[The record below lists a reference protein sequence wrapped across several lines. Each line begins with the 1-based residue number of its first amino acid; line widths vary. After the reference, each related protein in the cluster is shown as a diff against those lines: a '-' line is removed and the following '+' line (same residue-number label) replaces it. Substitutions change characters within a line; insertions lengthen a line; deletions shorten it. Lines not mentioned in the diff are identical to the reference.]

1 MAIAESLQMGV
12 QDALSQYQNLT
23 QGWIDDLRPF
33 AIAGITLYFVLMGFA
48 IAHGSVRG
56 SVDSLL
62 WRVFKIVVIC
72 TIALNI
78 NNYQRY
84 ITDGIRAIEG
94 ATVLIFMAP
103 QHAMTTDIIS
113 QAVPGGVNQHYTA
126 HMGKFIDGKVEFI
139 ERIARHY
146 YKQATE
152 PEIPDLPLLFAGMM
166 SSLCQ
171 IIVVSASLIPFL
183 VAKVTL
189 AILLSVGPFFI
200 LLAIWPATQRFSE
213 AWLSACL
220 TAILT
225 VVLVVTIVT
234 ILPAYTGYYAKEA
247 FNIVPFAG
255 NNDTNLGV
263 KDDKDALIKSAELF
277 IVTFVLSWLIYKV
290 VSLAVSLTHA
300 GRFGQF
306 INTAAHAVFTY
317 LGDKNTPRVVSIP
330 HHSTTTV
337 VNASY
342 TDGAHFAHQHV
353 IRKIQKRE

>member
-1 MAIAESLQMGV
+1 MGV
-12 QDALSQYQNLT
+12 QDTLSQYQDLT

-78 NNYQRY
+78 NNYQGY
-84 ITDGIRAIEG
+84 ITDGIRAVEG
-94 ATVLIFMAP
+94 AMVQIFVERG
-103 QHAMTTDIIS
+103 HDLTTDITTQSTAKI
-113 QAVPGGVNQHYTA
+113 GGL
-126 HMGKFIDGKVEFI
+126 IDGSVQFI
-139 ERIARHY
+139 ERLARHF
-146 YKQATE
+146 YKKATE
-152 PEIPDLPLLFAGMM
+152 PDIPDLPLLLAGMM

-225 VVLVVTIVT
+225 TVLVVVIVT
-234 ILPAYTGYYAKEA
+234 ILPAYTGHYVKEA
-247 FNIVPFAG
+247 FNFRFVELGDGFWAP
-255 NNDTNLGV
+255 NDE
-263 KDDKDALIKSAELF
+263 KDVLIKVAELL
-277 IVTFVLSWLIYKV
+277 IVTLVLSWLIYKV

-306 INTAAHAVFTY
+306 VNAAAHAVFTY
-317 LGDKNTPRVVSIP
+317 LGDKNSPRVAPIS
-330 HHSTTTV
+330 HHPSTTV